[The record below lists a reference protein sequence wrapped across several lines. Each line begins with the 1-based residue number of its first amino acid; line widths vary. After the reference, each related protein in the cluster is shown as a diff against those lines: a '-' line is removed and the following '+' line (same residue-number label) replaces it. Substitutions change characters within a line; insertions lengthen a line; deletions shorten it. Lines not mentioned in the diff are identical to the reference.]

1 MRKTLYALR
10 RVILKLVVPE
20 TLWPEYVVI
29 DGTHIKI
36 RHTPYSYGIKWLLS
50 RNHEQY
56 ELAERSFIAQLS
68 EGDHVLEFGGS
79 IGIVTA
85 LIADKIGETGKI
97 VSIEASESIAKYSR
111 NWLEDLGNVTVLQAY
126 AFPITS
132 RVPMQASFDG
142 DGGSLGGIVSYEH
155 VETEART
162 KNEQHFFIEDACD
175 IAEFSPNVLFIDIEG
190 SEQIMLEHQ
199 PNIPE
204 TVRKIVIE
212 LHPGL
217 YGPEINGKIIE
228 VILGEGFELEKTLET
243 VYQFVRRS
251 MEEAT

>member
-1 MRKTLYALR
+1 MRKTLYVLR
-10 RVILKLVVPE
+10 RFILKNLVPE
-20 TLWPEYVVI
+20 ILWPKHIMI
-29 DGTHIKI
+29 DGVHIKI
-36 RHTPYSYGIKWLLS
+36 RYTPYSFGIKWLLS
-50 RNHEQY
+50 RNHEKY
-56 ELAERSFIAQLS
+56 ELAERTFIAELS

-85 LIADKIGETGKI
+85 LIANKVGKRGKI
-97 VSIEASESIAKYSR
+97 VSVEASESIVQYSKS
-111 NWLEDLGNVTVLQAY
+111 WLEDLGNASVVQAY

-132 RVPMQASFDG
+132 RVPMQATFDG

>member
-85 LIADKIGETGKI
+85 LIADKIGKTGKI

>member
-85 LIADKIGETGKI
+85 LIADKIGKTGKI

-175 IAEFSPNVLFIDIEG
+175 IAKFSPNVLFIDIEG

>member
-85 LIADKIGETGKI
+85 LIADKIGKTGKI

-243 VYQFVRRS
+243 VYQFVRRG
-251 MEEAT
+251 MEEAA

>member
-1 MRKTLYALR
+1 MKKTLYVLR
-10 RVILKLVVPE
+10 RFILKNLVPE
-20 TLWPEYVVI
+20 ILWPKYIVI
-29 DGTHIKI
+29 DGIHIKI
-36 RHTPYSYGIKWLLS
+36 RHTPYSFGIKWLLS
-50 RNHEQY
+50 RNHTKY
-56 ELAERSFIAQLS
+56 ELAERSFIAELS

-85 LIADKIGETGKI
+85 LIAVKIGETGKV

-142 DGGSLGGIVSYEH
+142 DGGSLGGIVSYEYA
-155 VETEART
+155 ETEARA

-204 TVRKIVIE
+204 AVRKIVIE

-217 YGPEINGKIIE
+217 YGNEINAKIVE
-228 VILGEGFELEKTLET
+228 VIEAEGFELEKTLET
-243 VYQFVRRS
+243 VHQFVRSGLRKV
-251 MEEAT
+251 A